1 MKVYLDLIIVLNIA
15 LDFLILLTV
24 SIVLKRNVNIKRIIL
39 ASLFGGTSIFL
50 LFVAINTFMLFVVKL
65 LISMVMVIIAFSYKN
80 RKYFINNMAYL
91 YMVSIILGGFLY
103 FLRVEF
109 SYKNEGVIFFNNGMS
124 VNFIVLLIISPIIL
138 YIYIKESRMLKLTGN
153 YYYKVDLYYKDRC
166 LKFNGFLDTGNK
178 LYDQYKRRPIVLV
191 RSKELKFNYD
201 NGILVPY
208 NTASGNSLLKCLVV
222 DRIVI
227 DSDYEVINPVIG
239 ISEQDFNI
247 DGVDMILHSEILGG
261 RND

>member
-39 ASLFGGTSIFL
+39 ASLFGGLSIFL
-50 LFVAINTFMLFVVKL
+50 LFVPINTFMLFVVKL

-80 RKYFINNMAYL
+80 KKYFINNMAYL

-124 VNFIVLLIISPIIL
+124 INFIVLLIISPIIL
-138 YIYIKESRMLKLTGN
+138 YIYIKESKMLKLNGS
-153 YYYKVDLYYKDRC
+153 YYHKVDLYYKNKC
-166 LKFNGFLDTGNK
+166 YKFNGFLDTGNK
-178 LYDQYKRRPIVLV
+178 LYDQYKKRPIVLI
-191 RSKELKFNYD
+191 RNKDIKFNYD
-201 NGILVPY
+201 KGILVPY
-208 NTASGNSLLKCLVV
+208 HTASGNSLLKCLVV
-222 DRIVI
+222 DSMII
-227 DSDYEVINPVIG
+227 DGNEVLNPVIG
-239 ISEQDFNI
+239 LSEQDFNI
-247 DGVDMILHSEILGG
+247 DGVDMILHNEVMGG